1 MNKGYIAASLT
12 VLIWGLTFVSTKILL
27 TVFTPVEILFIRFAI
42 GFIALLAVSPK
53 RLRSKGWQEE
63 KYFILAG
70 LTGIFFYYF
79 LENASML
86 WTGAS
91 NAGVIVSTAPF
102 FTALFS
108 GEKKS
113 KRFFSWLCRCNSRY
127 SNDQFQLFGYQH
139 KRSLGRLPC
148 TPCSSN
154 LGNICYRFK
163 ENKHI
168 RIP

>member
-70 LTGIFFYYF
+70 LTGIFFY
-79 LENASML
+79 
-86 WTGAS
+86 
-91 NAGVIVSTAPF
+91 
-102 FTALFS
+102 
-108 GEKKS
+108 
-113 KRFFSWLCRCNSRY
+113 
-127 SNDQFQLFGYQH
+127 
-139 KRSLGRLPC
+139 
-148 TPCSSN
+148 
-154 LGNICYRFK
+154 
-163 ENKHI
+163 
-168 RIP
+168 